1 MTHSLYV
8 QGFHKTRPTALLHF
22 IEFH

>member
-8 QGFHKTRPTALLHF
+8 QGFHKTRPIALFHF